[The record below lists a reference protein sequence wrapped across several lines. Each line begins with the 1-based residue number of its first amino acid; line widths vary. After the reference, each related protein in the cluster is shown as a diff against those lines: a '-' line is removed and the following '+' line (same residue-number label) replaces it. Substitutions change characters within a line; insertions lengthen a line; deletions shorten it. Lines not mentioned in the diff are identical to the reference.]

1 VITIAVATAGAVEPE
16 AADFA
21 ESCLASALGA
31 RTRRLDTLAEPE
43 YAFDAARMQYS
54 STLMLRDAL
63 PRRPA
68 DAERMLVLTEK
79 DIFIPMLSFVYGQ
92 AQLNGPV
99 AVLSMARLRQEF
111 YGLPPSRPLFLLR
124 IRKEVMHEV
133 GHTLGLTHCEDT
145 LCAMALST
153 NLQQLDIKRGEYC
166 DDCTVLVHDAL
177 HAAET
182 SNRSGA

>member
-1 VITIAVATAGAVEPE
+1 MITIAVGTAGAVDAE
-16 AADFA
+16 AAEFA
-21 ESCLASALGA
+21 EASLSSALGA
-31 RTRRLDTLAEPE
+31 RTRRIEPLPEPE
-43 YAFDAARMQYS
+43 YAFDPAREQYS
-54 STLMLRDAL
+54 STLILRDAL

-68 DAERMLVLTEK
+68 DAARLLVLTEK

-99 AVLSMARLRQEF
+99 AVLSLARLRQEF

-133 GHTLGLTHCEDT
+133 GHTLGLTHCEDA

-153 NLQQLDIKRGEYC
+153 NLQQLDIKRGEFC
-166 DDCTVLVHDAL
+166 DDCTVLVQDAV